1 MIGTINKD
9 ATVTSE
15 DGTVYNLAVRG
26 TINGQPEVLVDATR
40 VGGKGYFTKQSIEPY
55 VGMKV
60 NFMVSGTGQGF
71 NYTIIQ

>member
-15 DGTVYNLAVRG
+15 DGTVFNLTIRG
-26 TINGQPEVLVDATR
+26 TISGHPEVMIDATR

-55 VGMKV
+55 IGMKV
-60 NFMVSGTGQGF
+60 NFMVSTAGQGF